1 MTDFPWRTDEYGR
14 NFYITKNQ
22 KTDLIPYRTG
32 SFSEQGIDFLVSE
45 EILDNVLKIS
55 IEISANKSVSA
66 DCFGFRLGID
76 TYMDKYPQWNS
87 KFFPTALRCE
97 KNGFWS
103 CFMTPEGK
111 MLSVC
116 SPSKII
122 SWKNEYNRAGS
133 DVGHRIYTS
142 SVEFINTNKQPERHP
157 ENSICEISQEP
168 LKYELYYSYISD
180 ERSLFEFV
188 YKYAGI
194 HVPSVNKFTLEQ
206 GEKLYIDT
214 KEYDGNLSE
223 GINYINIPGN
233 AELSVYVRRDW
244 FYYLYCAQKSALKC
258 QQKPGTHC
266 ESWYGYFT
274 MAEYAKII
282 KDAEYTKNLCAQF
295 DSFFK
300 IITKGIKNKKLKA
313 KAFPHRLQNVS
324 AMISLLADF
333 YELTGNKKYLD
344 YADDMANW
352 LMKLQWKKDG
362 SYRSGRTHYTC
373 VIYPAKSMLELA
385 VTERNAGLSERSRIH
400 FESARKA
407 IRNLYDLMDNIA
419 TEGQMT
425 FEDGMISCESLQMA
439 YLALLTDD
447 EKEKQ
452 ELTQAAEIILNK
464 HKCLEQQFL
473 PDCRVRGCTLR
484 FWEARYDVNFFANML
499 NCPHGW
505 TSWKNYASYYL
516 YLLTGKLYY
525 LKDLMNTMGAC
536 MQCVDENG
544 ELRWAYIADPC
555 VSGLRLKDGCKPN
568 NISFENSTVG
578 EEYLPMISN
587 WFRHSEKKL
596 AFQYIRY
603 INLPATWNKDYGGS
617 CDNDVHEHFKCLC
630 ETVFGKVFIHEN
642 NDGTFET
649 YNCRKADTGFES
661 SDNYLTTLVVYSENT
676 NKIIFNAKEFDLH
689 RGINIIEL
697 K

>member
-1 MTDFPWRTDEYGR
+1 MTLWQR
-14 NFYITKNQ
+14 
-22 KTDLIPYRTG
+22 
-32 SFSEQGIDFLVSE
+32 
-45 EILDNVLKIS
+45 
-55 IEISANKSVSA
+55 
-66 DCFGFRLGID
+66 
-76 TYMDKYPQWNS
+76 
-87 KFFPTALRCE
+87 
-97 KNGFWS
+97 
-103 CFMTPEGK
+103 
-111 MLSVC
+111 
-116 SPSKII
+116 
-122 SWKNEYNRAGS
+122 S

-142 SVEFINTNKQPERHP
+142 SVEFINTNKQPERHS

-214 KEYDGNLSE
+214 KEYNGNLSE
-223 GINYINIPGN
+223 GINFINIPGN
-233 AELSVYVRRDW
+233 AELSVYVRKDW
-244 FYYLYCAQKSALKC
+244 FYYLYCAQKSALNC

-282 KDAEYTKNLCAQF
+282 KDAEYTKTLCDQF

-300 IITKGIKNKKLKA
+300 TLTKGIKHKKLKP
-313 KAFPHRLQNVS
+313 KALPHRLQNVS

-333 YELTGNKKYLD
+333 YELTENKKYLD
-344 YADDMANW
+344 YADDMAKW
-352 LMKLQWKKDG
+352 LMKLQSKKDG
-362 SYRSGRTHYTC
+362 SYRSLRTHYTC

-385 VTERNAGLSERSRIH
+385 VTERNAGLSERSRVH

-407 IRNLYDLMDNIA
+407 IRNLYELMDNIA

-484 FWEARYDVNFFANML
+484 FWEARYDVNFFSNML

-544 ELRWAYIADPC
+544 ELRWAYIC
-555 VSGLRLKDGCKPN
+555 
-568 NISFENSTVG
+568 
-578 EEYLPMISN
+578 
-587 WFRHSEKKL
+587 
-596 AFQYIRY
+596 
-603 INLPATWNKDYGGS
+603 
-617 CDNDVHEHFKCLC
+617 
-630 ETVFGKVFIHEN
+630 
-642 NDGTFET
+642 
-649 YNCRKADTGFES
+649 
-661 SDNYLTTLVVYSENT
+661 
-676 NKIIFNAKEFDLH
+676 
-689 RGINIIEL
+689 
-697 K
+697 